1 MDLLASNLVWFLLYG
16 LTKIAPIIS
25 VYLLF
30 TFPWPVLYLSLHI
43 FFFVSSITLLLKD
56 REKSHSLPPSKRS
69 YRQELNWNF
78 NSNLFIIPSVNIVH
92 AITNRSYMTLNAKR
106 IPIKQWSPIKQRTHK
121 QYQRALPSQS
131 WFKII
136 LYCIFLLLLLFNT
149 NPMYSATITYIP
161 PETNHIL
168 TQEASLD
175 LPRQHNILQTVIR
188 NNICPHPF
196 APSVPDEKG
205 SPTNCYCRDQKCN
218 SAFWNSSLDNS
229 ATGNPDISNPTNGI
243 QYTPHSFIA
252 DTPFMDTIA
261 YQVIFTDK
269 TLLTSFI
276 ATKGKFKG
284 VGTFRLD
291 LSPKNSTTLYTYTK
305 QY

>member
-30 TFPWPVLYLSLHI
+30 TFQWPVLYLSLHI

-78 NSNLFIIPSVNIVH
+78 NSNLFIIPSVNIVD

-175 LPRQHNILQTVIR
+175 LPGQHNIFTNLHQEHHPPSSFWRQFSLLKKVVQPNITVGTK
-188 NNICPHPF
+188 NATLHF
-196 APSVPDEKG
+196 ATLHQEIL
-205 SPTNCYCRDQKCN
+205 PT
-218 SAFWNSSLDNS
+218 AILI
-229 ATGNPDISNPTNGI
+229 P
-243 QYTPHSFIA
+243 
-252 DTPFMDTIA
+252 
-261 YQVIFTDK
+261 V
-269 TLLTSFI
+269 TLL
-276 ATKGKFKG
+276 
-284 VGTFRLD
+284 L
-291 LSPKNSTTLYTYTK
+291 TYVRHRISS
-305 QY
+305 